1 MSGRLNAHSLISSNL
16 ALEERMTDRQLRQ
29 DVLDEF
35 EFDPSFTGEHIG
47 VAVENGIVTLTG
59 HVESYSQKLAAVS
72 AARRVKG
79 VRAIADEIE
88 VRYAYQPKTADDQ
101 IAKRAMDILKWDS
114 TVGKF
119 DIDVLVQAGWVTLSG
134 TVNWQFEKLAAEE
147 CVHKLSGVVAVSNRI
162 NLTPRAS
169 QANIKTKIEAALK
182 RHAELEAKAIR
193 VFVKNDDHVV
203 LEGKVDSWDERR
215 AAEDAAWS
223 AGGVMSVEDLIT
235 VG

>member
-1 MSGRLNAHSLISSNL
+1 
-16 ALEERMTDRQLRQ
+16 
-29 DVLDEF
+29 
-35 EFDPSFTGEHIG
+35 
-47 VAVENGIVTLTG
+47 
-59 HVESYSQKLAAVS
+59 
-72 AARRVKG
+72 
-79 VRAIADEIE
+79 
-88 VRYAYQPKTADDQ
+88 
-101 IAKRAMDILKWDS
+101 
-114 TVGKF
+114 
-119 DIDVLVQAGWVTLSG
+119 LSG

-147 CVHKLSGVVAVSNRI
+147 CVRKLSGVVAVSNRI

-223 AGGVMSVEDLIT
+223 AGGRERQISSPSAELVSEQGAGSATRIPDSSRAPDVTRIFARFA
-235 VG
+235 VYCR